1 MSFGLPTRVGLPRA
15 SVRLQVVRIL
25 GQMVGGFYAFPIMA
39 KLLPS
44 YAVDSMGGP
53 TLAEGASTGQGMAW
67 EFGSTM
73 VLILI
78 VYVAAT
84 QVTVDR

>member
-1 MSFGLPTRVGLPRA
+1 MI
-15 SVRLQVVRIL
+15 RIV

-44 YAVDSMGGP
+44 YATASMGGP
-53 TLAEGASTGQGMAW
+53 TLAAGATTGQGMAW
-67 EFGSTM
+67 EAGSTLA
-73 VLILI
+73 LILI

-84 QVTVDR
+84 QVIGRSVRRKDITRW